1 MSETLTPIVLR
12 TPANEPVF
20 ARRCCHR
27 LLTECNM
34 APYSAQLLLNGVLD
48 LKRPANMVIAM
59 SVMNSWGSA
68 IGKQVAMTTLDEV
81 RVTEFIPVS
90 NVPTWVARA
99 VVESPY
105 AGDTEDNLKYLKGL
119 LLWCVK
125 FGYAPWASHAVYT
138 QKGVLI
144 DEIAEQRTAG
154 IEAGLLVASFA
165 QYTILGTEKGI
176 SKGMQ
181 YGMAN
186 AQKAKR
192 QIIYK

>member
-1 MSETLTPIVLR
+1 MPEKLTPVVLR

-20 ARRCCHR
+20 ARRCCHK
-27 LLTECNM
+27 LLTECKI
-34 APYSAQLLLNGVLD
+34 APYSAQLLFNGVLD
-48 LKRPANMVIAM
+48 LKKPANMVVVM

-68 IGKQVAMTTLDEV
+68 IGRQVTMTSLDEV
-81 RVTEFIPVS
+81 KVTEFVPVA

-105 AGDTEDNLKYLKGL
+105 AGDIKSNLKYLKGL
-119 LLWCVK
+119 LLWCAK

-144 DEIAEQRTAG
+144 DEIPEERTAG

-176 SKGMQ
+176 SRGMQ
-181 YGMAN
+181 YGVAN
-186 AQKAKR
+186 AQRAGR